1 MLTAHRFC
9 VAGADIAD
17 KDEEGFSTFIGSI
30 PEVVPAGIVKGEQVT
45 PGGKLAAAGQ
55 VTTTAPVNPPLGA
68 SVTVEFDVVI
78 DPAAPATVVTEA
90 LVAAIVNEPVL
101 PIVPV
106 KEKFKML
113 LPPKANGL
121 KSAGPN
127 ELTIM

>member
-1 MLTAHRFC
+1 

-30 PEVVPAGIVKGEQVT
+30 PVVLPEAIVKGEQVT

-55 VTTTAPVNPPLGA
+55 VTTTAPVNPPLG
-68 SVTVEFDVVI
+68 VRVIVEFDVVI
-78 DPAAPATVVTEA
+78 VPAAPPAVVTVV
-90 LVAAIVNEPVL
+90 LVAVSVKLPPL

-106 KEKFKML
+106 KEKFRIL
-113 LPPKANGL
+113 LPPKAMGL
-121 KSAGPN
+121 GSKAPN